1 MGGRGL
7 RNDNIL
13 LFISDALHWP
23 GDSSV
28 FGGDLR
34 SLVASGKILGRT
46 VKVDPRSAEMD
57 TALSVYHGVLP

>member
-1 MGGRGL
+1 MGGARPKE
-7 RNDNIL
+7 RIL
-13 LFISDALHWP
+13 LLFVSDALHWP
-23 GDSSV
+23 GGSTV